1 MDIRTQFDYYYGD
14 ESEQFSFFRIP
25 RLLFTDAR
33 YKGISTD
40 AKLLYGL
47 MLDRMG
53 LSQRNGWYD
62 AQGRVFIYYPMAE
75 VQEVLDC
82 GHDKAGRIVAEL
94 ERQYGLIERVKQGQ
108 GKPAKIYV
116 KRFTAGNTPPP
127 AQEMANSVPATRRPV
142 CEKSEYHTA
151 KNAHFRSL
159 ETEFQEVSKPDGNYT
174 KENYTDL
181 SYINQSINP
190 TGDCRKSEG
199 AQVDKS
205 RLFCQQEEMTDTSCP
220 LEAPGNASQIET
232 HFRQEPTGGDAE
244 AGPEAAAANFS
255 PQSAP
260 ARNFDSKIP
269 QVGGKAPK
277 PPFSPETRLKK
288 SPFET
293 HFYGTEDAV

>member
-25 RLLFTDAR
+25 RQFFTDKR
-33 YKGISTD
+33 YKGLSTD

-75 VQEVLDC
+75 IQEVLGC
-82 GHDKAGRIVAEL
+82 GHDKAGRLVAEL
-94 ERQYGLIERVKQGQ
+94 ERGYGLIERVKQGQ

-116 KRFTAGNTPPP
+116 KRFTTGNTPPSAHEP
-127 AQEMANSVPATRRPV
+127 ENDGPTRRQGCGEHAPYTA
-142 CEKSEYHTA
+142 EKA
-151 KNAHFRSL
+151 RFRSL
-159 ETEFQEVSKPDGNYT
+159 KTGFQEVSKPDANYN
-174 KENYTDL
+174 KKNYTDL

-190 TGDCRKSEG
+190 TGDCRKSDSEQDDEG
-199 AQVDKS
+199 
-205 RLFCQQEEMTDTSCP
+205 RHFGQQEKKIIPSHP
-220 LEAPGNASQIET
+220 LEAPKNASQIET
-232 HFRQEPTGGDAE
+232 HFRQEPTTGDAQ
-244 AGPEAAAANFS
+244 AGPKAAAAPFA

-260 ARNFDSKIP
+260 AWNLVAQIP
-269 QVGGKAPK
+269 QVGGTAPK

-288 SPFET
+288 PLFET
-293 HFYGTEDAV
+293 HFYGKEEAV